1 MIEMKEKVLY
11 WESKISHAYIRLVIY
26 NRIIEIDTNL
36 WGPRHIYAVEGDN
49 GYALFLDHIEPYYMY
64 IARVNISKGEI
75 NVIEIEE
82 NYQNLKKIFE
92 MFGGDRNE
100 VERRSERN
108 L

>member
-26 NRIIEIDTNL
+26 NRIIEIVTNL
-36 WGPRHIYAVEGDN
+36 CGPRHINTIDGDN

-64 IARVNISKGEI
+64 IARVDIGKGKI
-75 NVIEIEE
+75 NVIEMEE
-82 NYQNLKKIFE
+82 NYQNLKKVFE

-100 VERRSERN
+100 VERRSERS